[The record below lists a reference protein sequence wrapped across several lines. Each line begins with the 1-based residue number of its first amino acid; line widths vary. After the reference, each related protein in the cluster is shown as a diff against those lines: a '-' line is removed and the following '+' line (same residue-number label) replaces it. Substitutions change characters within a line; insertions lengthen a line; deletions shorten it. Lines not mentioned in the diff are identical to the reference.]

1 MHIQFIVISIRF
13 LPSQSPKKRLTLTV
27 LGRPASRSPARAR
40 AATQHTS
47 DMGVPPAGWWKK
59 HGKSQSKSSMILIY
73 IGVAHHDLLESSI
86 FEKWRTWPKN
96 WSRSPKRRSSQ
107 RFNELLDVHCWMFT
121 AGCSPKIKW
130 HLPSHSMPFNWCGAF
145 VSSDAES
152 KSSLTERCSGWW
164 GTVMRPETG
173 CKVCSFF
180 KIYNF

>member
-47 DMGVPPAGWWKK
+47 DMGVPPAGWWKN

-121 AGCSPKIKW
+121 KNQVTSAKPQHALQLMWRFRLLRRWIQVVTHW
-130 HLPSHSMPFNWCGAF
+130 
-145 VSSDAES
+145 
-152 KSSLTERCSGWW
+152 
-164 GTVMRPETG
+164 
-173 CKVCSFF
+173 KVQRMVRDGDEAR
-180 KIYNF
+180 NRLQGL

>member
-13 LPSQSPKKRLTLTV
+13 LPSQSPKKRLTLDDRPGSPGKQIPSPSQGIKATY
-27 LGRPASRSPARAR
+27 LGCRNAGRLRRGSSRNPKKTYGESITTCGHP
-40 AATQHTS
+40 S
-47 DMGVPPAGWWKK
+47 D
-59 HGKSQSKSSMILIY
+59 SM
-73 IGVAHHDLLESSI
+73 
-86 FEKWRTWPKN
+86 N
-96 WSRSPKRRSSQ
+96 
-107 RFNELLDVHCWMFT
+107 CWMFT

-152 KSSLTERCSGWW
+152 KSSLTERCSRWW